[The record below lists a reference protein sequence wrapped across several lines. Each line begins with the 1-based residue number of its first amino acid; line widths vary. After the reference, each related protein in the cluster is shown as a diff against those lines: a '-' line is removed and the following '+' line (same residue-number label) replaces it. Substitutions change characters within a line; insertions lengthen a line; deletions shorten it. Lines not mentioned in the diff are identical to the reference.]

1 MGQCPADSDCG
12 TSSPASAVEKNAHRR
27 FPRLMLPEQSEMNG
41 PILDAQAQLNPTSE
55 VSAVAQSPPT
65 LNGGRK
71 ARVGFSVIRGLTRN
85 RRRLSSTGR
94 PLLSSRKNSAWCTA
108 HKRQGEKWSPSF
120 SNGTQLCKFQSSDE
134 RTFGGSKSLGFN
146 QIQFSDHTGY
156 QKAVRDL

>member
-27 FPRLMLPEQSEMNG
+27 FPCLMHEMNC
-41 PILDAQAQLNPTSE
+41 PIVDAQAQLNPTSE

-85 RRRLSSTGR
+85 RRPLSSTGR
-94 PLLSSRKNSAWCTA
+94 PLVSLANSAWCTA
-108 HKRQGEKWSPSF
+108 HQRQGEKGSPRF
-120 SNGTQLCKFQSSDE
+120 SNGTQLCRFQSSAEHNLGDRRVLDSIRSSFRTIRAE
-134 RTFGGSKSLGFN
+134 RAIL
-146 QIQFSDHTGY
+146 
-156 QKAVRDL
+156 

>member
-1 MGQCPADSDCG
+1 MGQSPADSDCG

-41 PILDAQAQLNPTSE
+41 PIVDAQAQLNPTSE

-94 PLLSSRKNSAWCTA
+94 PLSLANSAWCTA
-108 HKRQGEKWSPSF
+108 HQRQGEKGSPSF
-120 SNGTQLCKFQSSDE
+120 SNGTQLCRFQSSAEHNLGDRRVLDSIRSSFRTIRAE
-134 RTFGGSKSLGFN
+134 RAIL
-146 QIQFSDHTGY
+146 
-156 QKAVRDL
+156 